1 MDFLLSKNEGNPF
14 FVAKMPQI
22 AVKAVKNRALL
33 VWENRSTSPDK
44 IATIVDGKHV
54 KYKDEIISLNVF
66 GYKITGWSAIQSYAM
81 TRRGVDDTK
90 TLSELRDEK
99 MKQLRMI

>member
-1 MDFLLSKNEGNPF
+1 MGNPLF
-14 FVAKMPQI
+14 YCKNVSNRGKP
-22 AVKAVKNRALL
+22 VKNRALL

-44 IATIVDGKHV
+44 IAMIVDRKHV
-54 KYKDEIISLNVF
+54 KYKDEIMSLNVF

-81 TRRGVDDTK
+81 TIRVDDTK

-99 MKQLRMI
+99 MKQLGMI

>member
-1 MDFLLSKNEGNPF
+1 MTDFLLSKNEGNPLF
-14 FVAKMPQI
+14 CCKNELIGGKP
-22 AVKAVKNRALL
+22 VKNRALL
-33 VWENRSTSPDK
+33 VWGNRSTSPDK

-54 KYKDEIISLNVF
+54 KYKDEIMSLNVF

-81 TRRGVDDTK
+81 TRKVDDTK

-99 MKQLRMI
+99 MKQFEMI

>member
-1 MDFLLSKNEGNPF
+1 MGNPLF
-14 FVAKMPQI
+14 YCKDASNRGKP
-22 AVKAVKNRALL
+22 VKIGPLL
-33 VWENRSTSPDK
+33 VWENRSTSPEK

-66 GYKITGWSAIQSYAM
+66 GCKITGWSAIQSYAM
-81 TRRGVDDTK
+81 TRRVDNTK

-99 MKQLRMI
+99 

>member
-1 MDFLLSKNEGNPF
+1 MTDFLLSKNEGNPLF
-14 FVAKMPQI
+14 YCKNASNRGKP
-22 AVKAVKNRALL
+22 VKNRALL

-54 KYKDEIISLNVF
+54 KYKDEIMSLNVF
-66 GYKITGWSAIQSYAM
+66 GCKITGWSAIQSYAM
-81 TRRGVDDTK
+81 TKRVDDTK

-99 MKQLRMI
+99 MKQLGMI

>member
-1 MDFLLSKNEGNPF
+1 MLKVRKSSFLLQNGLSGGKP
-14 FVAKMPQI
+14 
-22 AVKAVKNRALL
+22 VKNRALL

-54 KYKDEIISLNVF
+54 KYKDEIMSLNVF

-81 TRRGVDDTK
+81 TRRADDTK

-99 MKQLRMI
+99 

>member
-1 MDFLLSKNEGNPF
+1 MKNFLLLEKAGNPLFYCKNELSGG
-14 FVAKMPQI
+14 
-22 AVKAVKNRALL
+22 KAVKNRALL

-66 GYKITGWSAIQSYAM
+66 GCKITGWSAIQSYAI
-81 TRRGVDDTK
+81 TRRVDDTK

-99 MKQLRMI
+99 MKQLGMI

>member
-1 MDFLLSKNEGNPF
+1 LKNFLLLEKAGNPLF
-14 FVAKMPQI
+14 YCKNGLIGGKP
-22 AVKAVKNRALL
+22 VKNRALL
-33 VWENRSTSPDK
+33 VWENRSTSPAK

-66 GYKITGWSAIQSYAM
+66 GCKITGWSAIQSYAM
-81 TRRGVDDTK
+81 TRRFDDTK

-99 MKQLRMI
+99 MKQLGMI

>member
-1 MDFLLSKNEGNPF
+1 MGNPLF
-14 FVAKMPQI
+14 CCKDASNRGKP
-22 AVKAVKNRALL
+22 VKIGPLL
-33 VWENRSTSPDK
+33 VWGNRSTSPDK

-66 GYKITGWSAIQSYAM
+66 GCKITGWSAIQSYAM
-81 TRRGVDDTK
+81 IRRVDDTK

-99 MKQLRMI
+99 MKQLEMI

>member
-1 MDFLLSKNEGNPF
+1 M
-14 FVAKMPQI
+14 
-22 AVKAVKNRALL
+22 VKSRPLL
-33 VWENRSTSPDK
+33 VWKNRSTSPDK

-54 KYKDEIISLNVF
+54 KYKDEIMSLNVF

-81 TRRGVDDTK
+81 TRRVGDTE

-99 MKQLRMI
+99 MKQLEMI